1 MPESDNTMVIRSN
14 GISAEGVRDQ
24 YADVRFHMFYL
35 KNIRELN

>member
-24 YADVRFHMFYL
+24 YADVRLH
-35 KNIRELN
+35 

>member
-24 YADVRFHMFYL
+24 YADVRLHLFYHS
-35 KNIRELN
+35 KI